1 MFAFLEK
8 DSFPGWYS
16 MLKWGVP
23 IGLAAISGVGTGMLL
38 TGSIGMP
45 AFFGMLKWGP
55 AFYASLEGFSSIAAL
70 GVATSMIASTVG
82 VLSAFILRGTVL
94 FPLTETIAVNAQ
106 RSHHDAQSKFQQ
118 EKDVLEK
125 RCDEAEK
132 ALQAS
137 DAEVRSVTTQYNL
150 LLGAQGAKEH
160 GRARLKTPAPTTA
173 APVPAANDAEKAA
186 ELAAADESA
195 VPSVGKRASK

>member
-1 MFAFLEK
+1 MFGFEK
-8 DSFPGWYS
+8 DSFPSWYS

-45 AFFGMLKWGP
+45 AFFGMLKWAP
-55 AFYASLEGFSSIAAL
+55 AFYASLEGFSSIAVL

-82 VLSAFILRGTVL
+82 VFSAFFLRGTIL
-94 FPLTETIAVNAQ
+94 FPLAESIAVNAQ
-106 RSHHDAQSKFQQ
+106 RSHQTALGKFQQ

-137 DAEVRSVTTQYNL
+137 DADVRSVTTQYNL
-150 LLGAQGAKEH
+150 LLGAQGVKEQAKS
-160 GRARLKTPAPTTA
+160 RVKTPAPASTGA
-173 APVPAANDAEKAA
+173 APAANDAEKPVVDG
-186 ELAAADESA
+186 EVSTAAAG
-195 VPSVGKRASK
+195 VGKRSRA

>member
-45 AFFGMLKWGP
+45 AFFGMLKWAP
-55 AFYASLEGFSSIAAL
+55 AFYASLEGFSSIAVL
-70 GVATSMIASTVG
+70 GVATSMMASTVG
-82 VLSAFILRGTVL
+82 VLSAFFLRGTIL

-106 RSHHDAQSKFQQ
+106 RSRQTAQIQFQQ
-118 EKDVLEK
+118 EKEVLEK

-137 DAEVRSVTTQYNL
+137 DLEVRNVTTQYNL
-150 LLGAQGAKEH
+150 LLGAQGAKEQV
-160 GRARLKTPAPTTA
+160 RSRVKTPAPTSAVA
-173 APVPAANDAEKAA
+173 APAANDAEKPA
-186 ELAAADESA
+186 EEAAAA
-195 VPSVGKRASK
+195 GVGKRSPKV